1 MRRTITAACIAASVL
16 LWGTGVDAGKPEF
29 ERISV
34 NDSGVDAFFSNLC
47 GFQVIATNVGHITV
61 RTSSDRTVGAVA
73 VVTLNVQTTL
83 SANGNEYTFRN
94 VGADVLRI
102 TPEGELI
109 LSIIGQSPPTSDI
122 VRSAF
127 SFTGVLKINLST
139 DEVVEPQHSTEGDL
153 NDVCATLAV

>member
-1 MRRTITAACIAASVL
+1 MRRTIAAACIAASVL
-16 LWGTGVDAGKPEF
+16 LWGTRVDAGKPEF

-61 RTSSDRTVGAVA
+61 RTSPDRTVGAVS
-73 VVTLNVQTTL
+73 VVTVNVQTTL

-109 LSIIGQSPPTSDI
+109 LSIIGQLP
-122 VRSAF
+122 F

-139 DEVVEPQHSTEGDL
+139 DEVVLEPHHSTEGDL

>member
-16 LWGTGVDAGKPEF
+16 LWGTGVDARKPEF

-47 GFQVIATNVGHITV
+47 GFQVIATSVGHITV
-61 RTSSDRTVGAVA
+61 RTSPDRTVGAVA
-73 VVTLNVQTTL
+73 VVTVNVQTTL

-109 LSIIGQSPPTSDI
+109 LSIIGQLP
-122 VRSAF
+122 F

-139 DEVVEPQHSTEGDL
+139 DEVVLEPHHSTEGDL

>member
-47 GFQVIATNVGHITV
+47 GFQVIATSVGRITV
-61 RTSSDRTVGAVA
+61 RTSPDRTVGAVD
-73 VVTLNVQTTL
+73 VVTVNVQTTL

-109 LSIIGQSPPTSDI
+109 LSIIGQLP
-122 VRSAF
+122 F

-139 DEVVEPQHSTEGDL
+139 DEVVLEPHHSTEGDL